1 MNVETPLIT
10 QFAYFALCGVF
21 LGLGY
26 EVLRI
31 LRACVP
37 HCSFVVGIEDTL
49 YLALCG
55 LILFGFSMEIGSGRF
70 RLFYLVFALLGAVLY
85 YFTAGKL
92 IRLVYLW
99 IIKAVKFVLKSLYKV
114 ICRPVAKLFVF
125 IAHKCSVPFVK
136 IHKNFLSASEKYR
149 KRLQLHIQMMYNN
162 KNDLSEGNGNVDRKA
177 PIKAKIKK
185 E

>member
-26 EVLRI
+26 EALRI

-37 HCSFVVGIEDTL
+37 HCSFAIGIEDTL
-49 YLALCG
+49 YLSLCG
-55 LILFGFSMEIGSGRF
+55 LVLFGFSMEVGSGRF
-70 RLFYLVFALLGAVLY
+70 RLFYLVFAVLGSVLY
-85 YFTAGKL
+85 YFTVGKL
-92 IRLVYLW
+92 IRLIYLW
-99 IIKAVKFVLKSLYKV
+99 AIKVIKLVLNLLYKA
-114 ICRPVAKLFVF
+114 ICKPIANLFVF

-136 IHKNFLSASEKYR
+136 IHKNFLSAFEKYR
-149 KRLQLHIQMMYNN
+149 KRLQLHSQMMYNN
-162 KNDLSEGNGNVDRKA
+162 KNDLSEGNVNVDRKA